1 MKIQDKQTRSAQELA
16 LERALQPKQTEQA
29 RPQGQAASVA
39 TKAAQGTST
48 PAAKVE
54 LSSKGREIQTAL
66 SAAKSAPDVRADK
79 VAEVRKRL
87 ENGTYVI
94 DPTRIARGILD
105 SRA

>member
-1 MKIQDKQTRSAQELA
+1 MKIQDKQTKSAQELA
-16 LERALQPKQTEQA
+16 LERALQPKPTEQA
-29 RPQGQAASVA
+29 RPQQQAATVA
-39 TKAAQGTST
+39 TTASQGAT

-54 LSSKGREIQTAL
+54 LSSRGREIQTAL

-94 DPTRIARGILD
+94 DPSRIARGILD

>member
-1 MKIQDKQTRSAQELA
+1 MKIQDTQTKSAQELA
-16 LERALQPKQTEQA
+16 LERALQPKPAEQA
-29 RPQGQAASVA
+29 RPQQAATVA
-39 TKAAQGTST
+39 TTASQDAGA
-48 PAAKVE
+48 AAKVE
-54 LSSKGREIQTAL
+54 LSSRGREIQTAL
-66 SAAKSAPDVRADK
+66 SAVKSAPDVRADK

>member
-1 MKIQDKQTRSAQELA
+1 MKIQDKQAKSTQELA
-16 LERALQPKQTEQA
+16 LERALQSKAPEPA
-29 RPQGQAASVA
+29 RPNAQASTVA
-39 TKAAQGTST
+39 TTAAQGTST

-54 LSSKGREIQTAL
+54 LSSRGREIQSAL
-66 SAAKSAPDVRADK
+66 SAAKAAPDVRADK